1 MKASHEATPVFGLTK
16 GELWPIVEEAAGT
29 TVASFDVLMEH
40 GQPLPH
46 GGPTEKEIPTFA
58 YITKSGREGRV
69 TIFAKRITRP
79 GPSEVQQYRF
89 LQAHHA
95 PIPRLYGVLLSPEGS
110 ETLFLE
116 HVDMRW
122 EARSHR
128 TLNQRREFFALM
140 ARFHAIQPSKEYAA
154 WLDQTIGTVT
164 EELSRAEPALDLI
177 WKHACD
183 GELGQSLQDFC
194 SSYHQGLRELQS
206 LATHVTER
214 CLRMP
219 QGLTHT
225 DLLIENVGRRHN
237 GELVLLDLEWVRRGP
252 RFFDAAGWL
261 GRPPDRWPP
270 SLAQSDLAR
279 HYLEEYARWGGSP
292 PSLEAFLDD
301 VRLMWLAENLRILNW
316 YRDRAVDGLAT
327 SDANEDTRRARRDS
341 LYRRLTMLLAQY
353 RLRGTKH
360 SALDRW

>member
-1 MKASHEATPVFGLTK
+1 
-16 GELWPIVEEAAGT
+16 
-29 TVASFDVLMEH
+29 
-40 GQPLPH
+40 
-46 GGPTEKEIPTFA
+46 
-58 YITKSGREGRV
+58 
-69 TIFAKRITRP
+69 
-79 GPSEVQQYRF
+79 
-89 LQAHHA
+89 
-95 PIPRLYGVLLSPEGS
+95 
-110 ETLFLE
+110 
-116 HVDMRW
+116 
-122 EARSHR
+122 
-128 TLNQRREFFALM
+128 
-140 ARFHAIQPSKEYAA
+140 
-154 WLDQTIGTVT
+154 
-164 EELSRAEPALDLI
+164 
-177 WKHACD
+177 
-183 GELGQSLQDFC
+183 
-194 SSYHQGLRELQS
+194 
-206 LATHVTER
+206 
-214 CLRMP
+214 MP

-237 GELVLLDLEWVRRGP
+237 GELLLLDLEWVRRGP

-270 SLAQSDLAR
+270 SLAQGKLAR

-292 PSLEAFLDD
+292 LSLEAFLDA